1 MRVLTLLVFAF
12 CFTDVGRVRLGLGDW
27 PFPGCGG
34 GGVGLA
40 GCVQGRGLGARAP
53 RLPTF
58 ILLISFS
65 NIV

>member
-1 MRVLTLLVFAF
+1 MRVLTCF
-12 CFTDVGRVRLGLGDW
+12 CILFH
-27 PFPGCGG
+27 GCGAGEAWIG
-34 GGVGLA
+34 GLAFSGLWGWGVGLA

>member
-34 GGVGLA
+34 GACGLCP
-40 GCVQGRGLGARAP
+40 GSRAWCP
-53 RLPTF
+53 RASPSDVYPADKLQ
-58 ILLISFS
+58 
-65 NIV
+65 